1 MEISDVFQFQ
11 TFDFFD
17 IIVFKVTH
25 FWVHKKWPTKDPP
38 FLLPTSATI
47 NLLFEKNGI
56 RKHVKN
62 FKKPSIPLLRK
73 RHKCMSPFWFFKNW
87 VVTCLNADEILN
99 FIEIQSRYLLLSN
112 QSNEDYVFHY
122 ISYFLNN
129 FSIDIWSIL
138 STTNSLPF
146 IISS

>member
-1 MEISDVFQFQ
+1 MCFNSRHSIFLILLSLRSAIFES
-11 TFDFFD
+11 
-17 IIVFKVTH
+17 
-25 FWVHKKWPTKDPP
+25 TKNDQQRTP
-38 FLLPTSATI
+38 LPTSNI
-47 NLLFEKNGI
+47 CNNKSIVWKWNGI
-56 RKHVKN
+56 CKHVKN

-73 RHKCMSPFWFFKNW
+73 RHKCISPFWFFKNW

>member
-1 MEISDVFQFQ
+1 MCFNSRHL
-11 TFDFFD
+11 
-17 IIVFKVTH
+17 TH
-25 FWVHKKWPTKDPP
+25 KGPP
-38 FLLPTSATI
+38 FLLPTSAII

-73 RHKCMSPFWFFKNW
+73 CHKCMSPFWFFKNW

-129 FSIDIWSIL
+129 FSIDI
-138 STTNSLPF
+138 
-146 IISS
+146 